1 MKSLLESVTEI
12 DEIVRQLHKM
22 ESRLR
27 SGQIIDAWRECC
39 RLMAY
44 LEQCKRNIISD
55 TTTNKNA

>member
-1 MKSLLESVTEI
+1 
-12 DEIVRQLHKM
+12 M

-44 LEQCKRNIISD
+44 LDNCKKQIISGETAKKD
-55 TTTNKNA
+55 A

>member
-1 MKSLLESVTEI
+1 MKSLLESITEV
-12 DEIVRQLHKM
+12 DEIIRQLHKM

-44 LEQCKRNIISD
+44 LDNCKKQIISGETAKKD
-55 TTTNKNA
+55 A

>member
-12 DEIVRQLHKM
+12 DEMVRQLHKM

-44 LEQCKRNIISD
+44 LEQCKKQIISEA
-55 TTTNKNA
+55 TANKNA